1 MRIKSDIPELQIST
15 FQDENYGEVNAAR
28 FDDFIIVKSNGLPTY
43 HFANVID
50 DWQMGITH
58 VIRGA

>member
-1 MRIKSDIPELQIST
+1 MSE
-15 FQDENYGEVNAAR
+15 FHDENFGIVKATP
-28 FDDFIIVKSNGLPTY
+28 FDDFIIVKSNGWPTY

-50 DWQMGITH
+50 DWKMNISH